1 MIKAFLF
8 LFTAGI
14 IVMTF
19 SCSDP
24 TSGTIDNLPPESYLS
39 IFPDS
44 IIAPGSTLKKI
55 NWWGDDPDGLVKG
68 FRISFDSVNWGYTTK
83 NDSSFLLSINGND
96 STFRFWVAAV
106 DDKGLIDPTPAT
118 NLYPVINTPPVVSFD
133 AGTELPDTTFPVA
146 TFKWTGSDPDGVET
160 IRYYQYSLNDTNN
173 FRRIP
178 GNINLLTLNQDSG
191 LVVNSNNI
199 LYLKAEDNAGALSP
213 VVRMPDTSATW
224 YVRPV
229 TSKILMLRDIPAT
242 DLTFATPYFANAFD
256 TIHYDILDIKANN
269 GALIPKIINPMF
281 TSTLN
286 LFDIVFWTA
295 GNNSVANA
303 ANFELAQQSLP
314 FYIQSGGKVFF
325 ASGFQGVL
333 TPIPPDL
340 INFAPIDSVTAC
352 SIPFYQPSNANLTV
366 VDNSYPVI
374 GSSSFIFG
382 VKGLKVTSPTN
393 IIYKLFV
400 ASGCFDTINVMIKDV
415 TTNPKIIYMA
425 LPVYFMNRDPVASK
439 DLFRRIFIQEFG
451 YN

>member
-1 MIKAFLF
+1 MIRSFLF

-14 IVMTF
+14 IVMTY

-24 TSGTIDNLPPESYLS
+24 TSGTVDNLAPETYLS

-68 FRISFDSVNWGYTTK
+68 FRISFDSLNWGFTTK

-106 DDKGLIDPTPAT
+106 DNQGLIDPSPAS
-118 NLYPVINTPPVVSFD
+118 NLYPVINTPPVVTFD

-146 TFKWTGSDPDGVET
+146 SFKWTGSDPDGVET

-173 FRRIP
+173 FRRIS
-178 GNINLLTLNQDSG
+178 GNINLLTLTKDSG
-191 LVVNSNNI
+191 LIVNSDNV
-199 LYLKAEDNAGALSP
+199 LFLRAEDNAGALSP
-213 VVRMPDTSATW
+213 IVRMPDTSSIW
-224 YVRPV
+224 HVRPV
-229 TSKILMLRDIPAT
+229 TSKILMLRDIPSS
-242 DLTFATPYFANAFD
+242 DITFATPYFSNALD
-256 TIHYDILDIKANN
+256 TIHYDMLDIKANN
-269 GALIPKIINPMF
+269 GALIPNIVNPMF
-281 TSTLN
+281 ISTLK
-286 LFDIVFWTA
+286 LFKIVIWTA
-295 GNNSVANA
+295 GNNSVSNA
-303 ANFELAQQSLP
+303 ANFELAEESLP

-325 ASGFQGVL
+325 TSGFQGVL
-333 TPIPPDL
+333 TVIPPDL

-352 SIPFYQPSNANLTV
+352 SIPFYQPSDPNLTV
-366 VDNSYPVI
+366 ADNSYPVI

-400 ASGCFDTINVMIKDV
+400 PAGCFDTINVAIKDV
-415 TTNPKIIYMA
+415 TVNPKIIYMG
-425 LPVYFMNRDPVASK
+425 LPVYFLNRDPVASR
-439 DLFRRIFIQEFG
+439 DLFRRILIGEFG